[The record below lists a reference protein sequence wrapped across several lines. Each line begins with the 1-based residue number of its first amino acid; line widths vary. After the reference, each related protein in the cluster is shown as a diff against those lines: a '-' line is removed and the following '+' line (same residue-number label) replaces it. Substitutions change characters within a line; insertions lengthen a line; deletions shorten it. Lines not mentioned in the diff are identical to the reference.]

1 MPGLPAVS
9 PCSHLLG
16 AVTPGAH
23 TRAPCAQPGGLHGLH
38 PPHHHTPTPTHP
50 SIWRGALG
58 AAQGAGVVCVSPPSQ
73 HACFWCLACT
83 HAAPTMHAAPS
94 TPAPSLHHA
103 THTHPTPVPAAS
115 LHPPCNPPPRHAQT
129 PNALSEHAAHP
140 LQPAPVPAPPPAPSA
155 PSAAAELPAQCPAA
169 PPPRLL
175 PQCRGARCRSGGV
188 TRSIVG
194 EPPATGHCQR
204 RSSSRREGRCSHCWW
219 PGWGGGARTLGCCMP
234 TGAPR
239 EPQAG
244 RGQLPALP
252 SPVTAAAL
260 SEEAALL
267 FHPALVKNT
276 TPDFNTAAASAI
288 LGREQEA
295 KPRVGPGPARPP
307 HLRAT
312 PRGEPG
318 VRAAAPARCPEVLG
332 AVGAI

>member
-1 MPGLPAVS
+1 MG
-9 PCSHLLG
+9 C
-16 AVTPGAH
+16 TPP
-23 TRAPCAQPGGLHGLH
+23 TITH
-38 PPHHHTPTPTHP
+38 PHPHTPRSGGEP
-50 SIWRGALG
+50 SGQRRVLG
-58 AAQGAGVVCVSPPSQ
+58 SCVSPPQ
-73 HACFWCLACT
+73 PTRLLLVPGLHPCCT
-83 HAAPTMHAAPS
+83 HHARCTQHPCTQPS
-94 TPAPSLHHA
+94 
-103 THTHPTPVPAAS
+103 
-115 LHPPCNPPPRHAQT
+115 PCNPHPPYTSPCSLFAPTVQPPPRYAQT

-219 PGWGGGARTLGCCMP
+219 PGWGRGARTLGCCMP

-318 VRAAAPARCPEVLG
+318 ARAAAPARCPEVPG

>member
-58 AAQGAGVVCVSPPSQ
+58 AAQGAGVVCVPPP
-73 HACFWCLACT
+73 AN
-83 HAAPTMHAAPS
+83 
-94 TPAPSLHHA
+94 TPASGA
-103 THTHPTPVPAAS
+103 WPAPM
-115 LHPPCNPPPRHAQT
+115 LHPPCTLHPAPLHPAFTMQPTPTLHQSLQPLCTHRATPPRYAQT

-219 PGWGGGARTLGCCMP
+219 PGWGRGARTLGCCMP

-318 VRAAAPARCPEVLG
+318 ARAAAPARCPEVLG